1 MNKFSRIFSMLL
13 VVLAVGCVVIPDT
26 FDANINVT
34 IRHIQ
39 EQADEIWDDIEGDT
53 SSSAVWDEIEGD
65 TSSSAVNSSVN
76 DVSYFRRAV
85 QFLSP
90 IQIAYAAE
98 GDGTSPRLDQIKAK
112 IKQRYGDV
120 QAAKRTGAVGET
132 NRGLLE
138 LAQPEKISDSE
149 QKNKVQR
156 IIAAENQDRKA
167 MYKEIA
173 RLNKDDNLTVT
184 AVEHVHAASLMKRAK
199 KGDLVQAPPAGE
211 HFDNFRST
219 PIGKKLGGAAKPGA
233 WVTLP

>member
-1 MNKFSRIFSMLL
+1 MSKILRAFSILL

-39 EQADEIWDDIEGDT
+39 EQADGIWEEVEKDT
-53 SSSAVWDEIEGD
+53 SSSAE
-65 TSSSAVNSSVN
+65 N

-85 QFLSP
+85 QFFSP

-98 GDGTSPRLDQIKAK
+98 GDGTSPRLEQIIAK
-112 IKQRYGDV
+112 IKQRYNDV
-120 QAAKRTGAVGET
+120 QAVKRTGAVGET

-138 LAQPEKISDSE
+138 LAQPDKISDSE

-173 RLNKDDNLTVT
+173 RINKDDNLTVT

-199 KGDLVQAPPAGE
+199 KGDLVQTPPAGE
-211 HFDNFRST
+211 YFDKFKGT
-219 PIGKKLGGAAKPGA
+219 AIGKKLGGAAKPGA
-233 WVTLP
+233 WVTVP